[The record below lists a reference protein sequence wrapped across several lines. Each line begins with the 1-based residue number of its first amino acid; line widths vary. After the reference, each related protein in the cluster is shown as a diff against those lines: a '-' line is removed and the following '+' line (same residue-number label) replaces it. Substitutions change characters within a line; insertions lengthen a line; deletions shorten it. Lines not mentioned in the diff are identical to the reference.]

1 MFHFLPALPFATS
14 YGVISVPEV
23 TGWRPLHAN
32 DSYLVAA
39 SDGVFEKLSPQEVCD
54 LLWELH
60 NHGSMRSEV
69 SSSCSY
75 SLADCIVS
83 TAFEKGSTDNMAAIV
98 VPFRSTGFSKT
109 LQEKRIHEQ
118 EKPDFP
124 ALDQQNVHDNS
135 RKSN

>member
-1 MFHFLPALPFATS
+1 M
-14 YGVISVPEV
+14 
-23 TGWRPLHAN
+23 GWRPLHAN

-60 NHGSMRSEV
+60 NHGATRLEV

-83 TAFEKGSTDNMAAIV
+83 TAYEKGSTDNMAAIV

-109 LQEKRIHEQ
+109 LLKERIYEQ

-124 ALDQQNVHDNS
+124 ALAEQIIHDKS
-135 RKSN
+135 RKAN